1 MLREP
6 HAASNRKQNRTAGLQ
21 GGGELRPKNDL
32 QAKPTHS
39 VSRRARGPLHPRTR
53 LGFAR
58 ASPSLRQLGED
69 RTFRQA
75 WSRGDRMP
83 YAQLDRRV

>member
-6 HAASNRKQNRTAGLQ
+6 HAASDRKQNRTAGLQ

-39 VSRRARGPLHPRTR
+39 VSRRARGPLHPKTR

-69 RTFRQA
+69 RSFRQA
-75 WSRGDRMP
+75 WSRSDRMP

>member
-6 HAASNRKQNRTAGLQ
+6 HAASDRKQNRTAGLQ
-21 GGGELRPKNDL
+21 GGGEATPQKRPAGQADTFCFAQGAGATAPKN
-32 QAKPTHS
+32 AAWIT
-39 VSRRARGPLHPRTR
+39 RAAP
-53 LGFAR
+53 
-58 ASPSLRQLGED
+58 SPRQLGED

-83 YAQLDRRV
+83 HAQLDRRV